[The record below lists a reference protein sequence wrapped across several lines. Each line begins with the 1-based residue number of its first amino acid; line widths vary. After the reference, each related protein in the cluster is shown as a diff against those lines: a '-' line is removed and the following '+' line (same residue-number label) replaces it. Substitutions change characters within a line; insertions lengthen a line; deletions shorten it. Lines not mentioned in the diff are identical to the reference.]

1 MDAQKEQ
8 SIKEKLETIKC
19 EDETTEVRTRK
30 LKSLINQMNLRL
42 FENPDEKPTILAL
55 QKLGYEAILYLL
67 ENDNESSQEEI
78 DQQKSKT
85 SSLINI
91 LEEEIKSL

>member
-19 EDETTEVRTRK
+19 ENETTEVRTRK

-42 FENPDEKPTILAL
+42 FENPDEKPIILNL
-55 QKLGYEAILYLL
+55 QKLGYEAILFVLD
-67 ENDNESSQEEI
+67 EDSETEASEI
-78 DQQKSKT
+78 EQQKAKT
-85 SSLINI
+85 TSLIEI
-91 LEEEIKSL
+91 LDAEIKSL